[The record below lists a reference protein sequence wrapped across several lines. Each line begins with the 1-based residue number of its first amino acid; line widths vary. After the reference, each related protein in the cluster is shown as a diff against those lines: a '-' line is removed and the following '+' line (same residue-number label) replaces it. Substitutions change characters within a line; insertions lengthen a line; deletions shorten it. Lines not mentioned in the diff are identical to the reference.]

1 MLRAALSLASP
12 SGARGR
18 LSILAFHR
26 VLDRADPLM
35 PELPSAAEFER
46 RMRWVRQW
54 FQVLPLAR
62 AIERLYE
69 GSIPSRALAITFDDG
84 YADNETIAAPLL
96 ARLGLTATFFVST
109 GYLEGGS
116 MFNDRIIEAIRGA
129 ALDEIDLDAI
139 GLGRRSLANVAARRL
154 AIDAILEAV
163 KHQEP
168 QRREAATEAVVR
180 AAGARPSP
188 PSMMRPGQVRAL
200 RAAGMDIGAHTVT
213 HPILT
218 RITAPEARAEM
229 QASKQA
235 LEAIVDARVDLFAYP
250 NGVPGRD
257 YGPEHIAMARD
268 CGFDAAVSTAW
279 GAASMRSDRFQLPR
293 FTPWDRTRLRFG
305 LRMVGNFTRS
315 EVTVG

>member
-1 MLRAALSLASP
+1 
-12 SGARGR
+12 
-18 LSILAFHR
+18 
-26 VLDRADPLM
+26 M

-54 FQVLPLAR
+54 FHVLPLSR

-84 YADNETIAAPLL
+84 YADNEAFAAPIL
-96 ARLGLTATFFVST
+96 ARLGLSATFFIST
-109 GYLEGGS
+109 GYLEGGC

-129 ALDEIDLDAI
+129 PADEIDLDAI
-139 GLGRRSLANVAARRL
+139 GLGRRSLADVAARRH
-154 AIDAILEAV
+154 AIDTILDAV
-163 KHQEP
+163 KHLEP
-168 QRREAATEAVVR
+168 PHRHAATEAVVR

-188 PSMMRPGQVRAL
+188 PSMMRPAQVRAL

-218 RITAPEARAEM
+218 RIGAHEARAEM
-229 QASKQA
+229 QSSKQA
-235 LEAIVDARVDLFAYP
+235 LEAIVEARVGLFAYP

-268 CGFDAAVSTAW
+268 CAFDAAVSTAW

-305 LRMVGNFTRS
+305 LRMMGNFART
-315 EVTVG
+315 EVTVS

>member
-1 MLRAALSLASP
+1 
-12 SGARGR
+12 
-18 LSILAFHR
+18 
-26 VLDRADPLM
+26 M

-188 PSMMRPGQVRAL
+188 PSMMRAGQVRAL